1 MAPKLLRSVLT
12 MTFLMTAL
20 AAMPPVRVM
29 AADSG
34 LPDTAFPGLGT
45 FRTWINNGHAAELRG
60 VYVPNILADSVV
72 QQPENQATFV
82 SPRDNVITQFGAAS
96 SVGSTGLLAHN
107 FLAGSKFP
115 ALKYGQL
122 VYLVYGDGH
131 ISVYSVRRILQY
143 QALEPES
150 PYSDF
155 VDLSDGRSMSS
166 GEVFKAA
173 YARPGAVVFQT
184 CIASDGNSSWGR
196 LFVIAEPFVA
206 ARNTH

>member
-1 MAPKLLRSVLT
+1 MAPKLIRSVLIL
-12 MTFLMTAL
+12 TFLVTAL
-20 AAMPPVRVM
+20 AAMPSARVL
-29 AADSG
+29 AADTG

-60 VYVPNILADSVV
+60 VYVPNLLADSVV

-82 SPRDNVITQFGAAS
+82 SPRDNVITQFSAAA

-107 FLAGSKFP
+107 FLAGSRFA

-122 VYLVYGDGH
+122 VYLVYGDGR

-155 VDLSDGRSMSS
+155 IELSSGRSMSS
-166 GEVFKAA
+166 GDVFKAA

-184 CIASDGNSSWGR
+184 CIAAEGNSSWGR
-196 LFVIAEPFVA
+196 LFVIAEPFVV
-206 ARNTH
+206 ARKTH